1 MNKYE
6 QLISGSDDN
15 IIIIEKHFKSKA
27 KGLCNG
33 NKIGISKSIG
43 TSVEKACVLAEELGH
58 YHTTVG
64 NITDL
69 ENPQNRKQERQARLW
84 AYNKL
89 IGLMG
94 LINAYEQGCR
104 TLHDVAEYLDVTE
117 EFLQEAVDCYREKY
131 GECVTV
137 GSYYILFIPSLA
149 VGKII

>member
-6 QLISGSDDN
+6 QLISEYDDE
-15 IIIIEKHFKSKA
+15 IIIIEKYFKSKA

-33 NKIGISKSIG
+33 NKIGINKNIG
-43 TSVEKACVLAEELGH
+43 TSTEKACVLAEELGH
-58 YHTTVG
+58 HQTTVG
-64 NITDL
+64 NIIDL
-69 ENPQNRKQERQARLW
+69 KDPHNQKQERQARLW

-94 LINAYEQGCR
+94 LINAYEHGCR
-104 TLHDVAEYLDVTE
+104 TRHDVAEYLDVTE
-117 EFLQEAVDCYREKY
+117 EFLQEAIDCYRAKY

-137 GSYYILFIPSLA
+137 DSYYIMFIPHLM